1 MAVTTFKYASQS
13 DLKNYFNN
21 FGDYDQKTQIFNW
34 VFDSGSFGA
43 IGTDAPPIQAFVVE
57 SDVSNA
63 QALQSELDLQGTL

>member
-1 MAVTTFKYASQS
+1 MPGLPT
-13 DLKNYFNN
+13 
-21 FGDYDQKTQIFNW
+21 
-34 VFDSGSFGA
+34 FGA